1 MEAGP
6 ARDRRPP
13 LVDPAGGDCETA
25 GPTGRPGQTNV
36 TRAKPATPDFEA
48 ALAELEQIV
57 QRLEQ
62 GELSLEESLRQFE
75 RGVELT
81 RGCQKA
87 LRQAE
92 QKIQILSRKGDGDA
106 ALQDFT
112 APDES

>member
-1 MEAGP
+1 M
-6 ARDRRPP
+6 
-13 LVDPAGGDCETA
+13 
-25 GPTGRPGQTNV
+25 

-48 ALAELEQIV
+48 ALTELEQIV

-62 GELSLEESLRQFE
+62 GDLSLEESLRQFE

-92 QKIQILSRKGDGDA
+92 QKIQILSRKGDADA

-112 APDES
+112 APDEA

>member
-1 MEAGP
+1 
-6 ARDRRPP
+6 
-13 LVDPAGGDCETA
+13 VI
-25 GPTGRPGQTNV
+25 
-36 TRAKPATPDFEA
+36 RAKAATPDFEA

-92 QKIQILSRKGDGDA
+92 QKIQILSKKGDGNA
-106 ALQDFT
+106 ALEDFS
-112 APDES
+112 PPEEE